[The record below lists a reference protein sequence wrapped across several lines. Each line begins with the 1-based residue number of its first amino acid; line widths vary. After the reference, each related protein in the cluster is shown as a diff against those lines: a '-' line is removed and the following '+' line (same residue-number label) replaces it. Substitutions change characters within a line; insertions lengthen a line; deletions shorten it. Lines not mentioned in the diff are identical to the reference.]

1 MESNFRLDTG
11 QTFTHKEHLHS
22 TQLGTVIFIL
32 KMDPTVYIYIR
43 KLYMYSISSTM
54 HVAG

>member
-32 KMDPTVYIYIR
+32 KMDRTVYIH
-43 KLYMYSISSTM
+43 T
-54 HVAG
+54 